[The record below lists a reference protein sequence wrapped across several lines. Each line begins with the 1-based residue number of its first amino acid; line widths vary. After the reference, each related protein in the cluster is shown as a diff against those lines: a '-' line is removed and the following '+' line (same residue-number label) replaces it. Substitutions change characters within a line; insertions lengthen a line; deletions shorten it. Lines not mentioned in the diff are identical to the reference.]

1 MMTKDQ
7 EKEKKL
13 LPCPF
18 CGGEAEI
25 VSSEFGIHVKCKNEK
40 CWNIDYHSE
49 QQAIKAW
56 NTRHTEPTPSKPGHC
71 PTCGTPVKVV
81 GKTTMHYEPVGR
93 QTQTG
98 YLRSLG
104 RSLVNTKQNILVAR
118 KAANLYFGHML
129 CMTRLNSF
137 SVKSQG
143 VSDGKQVE
151 T

>member
-1 MMTKDQ
+1 MPKDQ

-81 GKTTMHYEPVGR
+81 GKTTMHYEPVGTLDIDGILKEFR
-93 QTQTG
+93 EKFGQYKIEYPCSEAG
-98 YLRSLG
+98 GKFVFWSHALYDEIKFFLREKL
-104 RSLVNTKQNILVAR
+104 
-118 KAANLYFGHML
+118 
-129 CMTRLNSF
+129 
-137 SVKSQG
+137 
-143 VSDGKQVE
+143 E
-151 T
+151 